1 MRKGFLKQLHQAHMG
16 IERAKWIARATIF
29 WPQINQQIEEIVKIC
44 SNCLHNQRKQSREAM
59 IPSDVPRYPFQ
70 TVGTDLFHWNGQKT
84 FYWLWIITADIW
96 KLRNYI
102 RHVATTIK
110 KTKNVFSRK
119 GIPEIVIS
127 DNSPQY
133 HSREFK
139 KFPKDWGFQH
149 VKRSSEYPISNGLA
163 EKIVQTAKKLLE
175 KTKVNNKD
183 QPNLLAED
191 NFDQFYQLIQT
202 I

>member
-1 MRKGFLKQLHQAHMG
+1 MDYYNRYLETEKLYK
-16 IERAKWIARATIF
+16 T
-29 WPQINQQIEEIVKIC
+29 C
-44 SNCLHNQRKQSREAM
+44 SNNNKEDQEC
-59 IPSDVPRYPFQ
+59 
-70 TVGTDLFHWNGQKT
+70 
-84 FYWLWIITADIW
+84 
-96 KLRNYI
+96 
-102 RHVATTIK
+102 
-110 KTKNVFSRK
+110 VFK
-119 GIPEIVIS
+119 EIPEIVIS

>member
-1 MRKGFLKQLHQAHMG
+1 M
-16 IERAKWIARATIF
+16 
-29 WPQINQQIEEIVKIC
+29 
-44 SNCLHNQRKQSREAM
+44 
-59 IPSDVPRYPFQ
+59 PSDVPHYPFQ
-70 TVGTDLFHWNGQKT
+70 IVGTDLFHWPKDFLLVVDYYNRYLETEKLYKT
-84 FYWLWIITADIW
+84 CSNNNKEDQEC
-96 KLRNYI
+96 
-102 RHVATTIK
+102 
-110 KTKNVFSRK
+110 VFK
-119 GIPEIVIS
+119 EIPEIVIS

-175 KTKVNNKD
+175 KTKENKKD
-183 QPNLLAED
+183 QPKLLAED